1 MKTLISQTK
10 NSAVYELSHD
20 GNSKA
25 VEFTSMEDGAD
36 FEKAAIDEHE
46 KWLKWLGVTE

>member
-10 NSAVYELSHD
+10 NSAVYEFSHE
-20 GNSKA
+20 GNSKT
-25 VEFTSMEDGAD
+25 VELTSIEDGAD
-36 FEKAAIDEHE
+36 FEKAATDEHG